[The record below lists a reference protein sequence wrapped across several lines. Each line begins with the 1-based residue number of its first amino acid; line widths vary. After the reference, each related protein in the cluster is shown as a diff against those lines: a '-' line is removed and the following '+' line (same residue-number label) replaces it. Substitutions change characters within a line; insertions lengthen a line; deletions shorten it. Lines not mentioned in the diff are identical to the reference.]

1 MPLPN
6 SISGLPVL
14 GPWLAMREHNQND
27 VPSQQLQQMSQ
38 FATLQGAMQQQ
49 AQRQESIQ
57 REQQMRGVLAQLPP
71 DASQEQVMQA
81 IRPYA
86 DASGLLTSITASAD
100 RRGKIEAENIRAKEG
115 RDQRIFE
122 ITERAKRESANIEQQ
137 ATERRITREEADARQ
152 AALMKQLT
160 EDRRAG
166 QLDSIRLAASLRPEP
181 PPRPPIVQT
190 GEDGTTKLFDQ
201 SGNLIRDL
209 GKTGKPSVQFQK
221 IEQQKKQLGLDLTR
235 AITELEEASKEGG
248 LIDKSTG
255 SGAGALVDMAAGF
268 VGQATPGAVAVGQLK
283 PIYDLA
289 LKMVPRFEG
298 PQSDKDTKS
307 YEQASGQLANP
318 AVPNDT
324 KKAAA
329 KEIVRLMKQRRSQF
343 VSKDMVE
350 IPAASASP
358 AGPKFLGFE

>member
-49 AQRQESIQ
+49 AQRQQSIQ

-81 IRPYA
+81 IGPYA

-115 RDQRIFE
+115 RDQRTFE
-122 ITERAKRESANIEQQ
+122 LGVRSDDARSALEERGRQKLAEIDQQFKNGLITEKQRAE
-137 ATERRITREEADARQ
+137 DAR
-152 AALMKQLT
+152 AT
-160 EDRRAG
+160 
-166 QLDSIRLAASLRPEP
+166 RLAVVDAIAANR
-181 PPRPPIVQT
+181 PPREPQRPIVQT
-190 GEDGTTKLFDQ
+190 ADDGTTKLYDL

-235 AITELEEASKEGG
+235 AITELEDAYKEGG

-283 PIYDLA
+283 PMYDLA